1 LTFVLSQAE
10 TASNVRNTLNQ
21 GTLWAILNHDKTQR
35 AENPLKSRQQLKTK
49 NMKKINLIIALIG
62 INIINVLGQNIENG
76 LIAHYPLYNNAVDKT
91 GLQGNIML
99 QNNPIPDEGSYCT
112 GVYYDKTAL
121 NENTIT
127 NSLKSF
133 DYKNFTLSVEFKVS
147 ELEYHWVF
155 VLGRGSREVGFLLN
169 SDGTIELTGLN
180 QDIIEQTNEKYIV
193 NNWYLATITYNN
205 GTAKIYLDNQLIG
218 EENFNF
224 RAYDCE
230 FTTTNFSNGT
240 AFKGWI
246 KNIKIYNRTLSD
258 NEIEILFEQSDIRK
272 KIIKPVKCKFFVSKF
287 KCFRKW

>member
-1 LTFVLSQAE
+1 
-10 TASNVRNTLNQ
+10 
-21 GTLWAILNHDKTQR
+21 
-35 AENPLKSRQQLKTK
+35 
-49 NMKKINLIIALIG
+49 MKKINLIIALIG

-155 VLGRGSREVGFLLN
+155 VLGSGSREVGFLLN

-224 RAYDCE
+224 RVYDCE